1 MVRLDDRL
9 DYSGRTICIKI
20 DVEGHESTAIKGMEQ
35 LLKNNRIL
43 IQVEI
48 FDEQFEAVDRQL
60 QNIGLK
66 MNEKVEASVNDY
78 IYSNFDFPGPA
89 LSH

>member
-1 MVRLDDRL
+1 M
-9 DYSGRTICIKI
+9 
-20 DVEGHESTAIKGMEQ
+20 
-35 LLKNNRIL
+35 
-43 IQVEI
+43 EI

-60 QNIGLK
+60 QTIGLK